1 MIKVKLKDYS
11 DLNKQIK
18 YLVDGLQKDL
28 ISMKATID
36 KKNKQLNQSDE
47 VIRAIK
53 IEYQNLADENIKLF
67 LEIENSKKQRKIKE
81 LKSKVKV

>member
-28 ISMKATID
+28 ISMKATIG
-36 KKNKQLNQSDE
+36 KKNKQLNQSDQ

-67 LEIENSKKQRKIKE
+67 LEIENSKKQQKIKK

>member
-36 KKNKQLNQSDE
+36 KKNKQLNQSDQ

-67 LEIENSKKQRKIKE
+67 LEIENSKKQRKIKK

>member
-36 KKNKQLNQSDE
+36 KKNKQLNQSDQ

-67 LEIENSKKQRKIKE
+67 LEIENSKKQRKIEK

>member
-67 LEIENSKKQRKIKE
+67 LEIENSKKQRKIKK

>member
-67 LEIENSKKQRKIKE
+67 LEIENSKKQQKIKK

>member
-36 KKNKQLNQSDE
+36 KKNKQLNQSDQ
-47 VIRAIK
+47 VVRAIK

-67 LEIENSKKQRKIKE
+67 LEIENSKKQRKIKK

>member
-36 KKNKQLNQSDE
+36 KKNKQLNQSDQ

-67 LEIENSKKQRKIKE
+67 LEIENSKKQQKIKK

>member
-36 KKNKQLNQSDE
+36 KKNKQLNQSDQ

-67 LEIENSKKQRKIKE
+67 LETENSKKQRKIEK